1 VTFTT
6 YLPIIVALVLGPWLA
21 SKATFGLGSV
31 AFRFGQGLL
40 ILFAVG
46 YLVTAM
52 NDSQYARTYWPSTPW
67 QHALGPDWPSNLLW
81 NAARSLVLSGSWFL
95 VAFGA
100 SLVWRRG
107 KA

>member
-1 VTFTT
+1 MTFTA

-21 SKATFGLGSV
+21 SKGTFSAGSV
-31 AFRFGQGLL
+31 ALRLAQGLL

-52 NDSQYARTYWPSTPW
+52 NDSHFARTYWPSTPW
-67 QHALGPDWPSNLLW
+67 QHALGLDWPSNLFW
-81 NAARSLVLSGSWFL
+81 NAAHGLLPSGSWFV

-100 SLVWRRG
+100 SLVWRRSR
-107 KA
+107 A